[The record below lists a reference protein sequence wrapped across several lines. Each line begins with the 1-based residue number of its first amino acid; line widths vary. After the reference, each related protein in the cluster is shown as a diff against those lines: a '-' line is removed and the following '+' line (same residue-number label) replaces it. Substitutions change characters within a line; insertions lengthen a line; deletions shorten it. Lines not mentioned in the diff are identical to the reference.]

1 MQSSAESLL
10 TSVIKRLVRH
20 TEVRVCSRKVIQG
33 HSKARTEDH
42 GWGKRGGTGEEVG
55 FRKSSSPPPGP
66 ESHYLMNSM
75 AANQHHNPSRPLSQM
90 VFKEKEG

>member
-1 MQSSAESLL
+1 MGRRGGSWEVQSSAESLL

-42 GWGKRGGTGEEVG
+42 GWGKRGGTGEEDG
-55 FRKSSSPPPGP
+55 FRKSFSPP
-66 ESHYLMNSM
+66 L
-75 AANQHHNPSRPLSQM
+75 ALNPTT
-90 VFKEKEG
+90 